1 MFKAYSRIKKAKLI
15 ILFLT
20 VLLSLK
26 STVSLA
32 QPKEILYAGTYSDRG
47 SKGIYVYQFNRAD
60 GKLTELQ
67 TVTEGK
73 SPNYLEL
80 HPNKKYLYAVYNEG
94 LQKVDQNGRVMSF
107 KIDPATG
114 FLTKL
119 NEISSNGR
127 GPAHVSVDP
136 KGRFVYVAN
145 YGEGNFSVYRIAP
158 DGSLG
163 EVTDTIR
170 HTGKGAD
177 TSRQKGPHVHSIIP
191 SEDGKFIYVS
201 DLGIDK
207 VMIYE
212 VDDKTGKVTPGKM
225 PFGSNPPGSGPRH
238 FAIHPN
244 GQFAYSAEEMSSTVS
259 SFKRDPST
267 GALTGLDRKSMLPAD
282 FKEVNSAA
290 DIHFSPD
297 GKFLYASNRGHQSLV
312 IYSIDAATGKMT
324 LVGNEDTHGKHPRNF
339 CMDSKGQYVF
349 VANRDTDNI
358 SVFKRDANTGK
369 LVYTSETS
377 TPMVVCIKQ
386 LLLN

>member
-1 MFKAYSRIKKAKLI
+1 MLNAYNHIKKIKF
-15 ILFLT
+15 ILFSLM
-20 VLLSLK
+20 VLLTLK
-26 STVSLA
+26 TISFA

-60 GKLTELQ
+60 EKLTELQ

-73 SPNYLEL
+73 SPNYLEV

-107 KIDPATG
+107 KIDPASG

-119 NEISSNGR
+119 NEVSSNGR

-136 KGRFVYVAN
+136 KGRFVYVSN
-145 YGEGNFSVYRIAP
+145 YGEGTFSVYRIAP

-170 HTGKGAD
+170 HTGKSSD
-177 TSRQKGPHVHSIIP
+177 TSRQKAPHVHSIIP
-191 SEDGKFIYVS
+191 SDDGKFIYVS

-207 VMIYE
+207 VMIYQ
-212 VDDKTGKVTPGKM
+212 VNSKTGKVTPAKM
-225 PFGSNPPGSGPRH
+225 PFGSNTPGSGPRH

-244 GQFAYSAEEMSSTVS
+244 GKFAFSAEEMSSTVS
-259 SFKRDPST
+259 SFTRDPST
-267 GALTGLDRKSMLPAD
+267 GALTSLSRMSMLPAD

-312 IYSIDAATGKMT
+312 IYAIDANTGKMT

-339 CMDSKGQYVF
+339 CMDSKGLYVF
-349 VANRDTDNI
+349 IANRDTDNI
-358 SVFKRDANTGK
+358 TIFKRDSATGK
-369 LVYTSETS
+369 LTYTGEAS
-377 TPMVVCIKQ
+377 TPAVVCIKQ
-386 LLLN
+386 LFLN

>member
-1 MFKAYSRIKKAKLI
+1 MLNAFGHIKKIKF
-15 ILFLT
+15 ILLSLT
-20 VLLSLK
+20 VLLTLHIISF
-26 STVSLA
+26 A
-32 QPKEILYAGTYSDRG
+32 QSKEILYAGTYSDRG
-47 SKGIYVYQFNRAD
+47 SKGIYVYQFDRATA
-60 GKLTELQ
+60 KLTELQ

-73 SPNYLEL
+73 SPNYLEV

-119 NEISSNGR
+119 NEVSSYGR
-127 GPAHVSVDP
+127 GPAHVNVDP
-136 KGRFVYVAN
+136 KGRFVYVSN

-177 TSRQKGPHVHSIIP
+177 TARQKAPHVHSIIP

-207 VMIYE
+207 VMIYQ
-212 VDDKTGKVTPGKM
+212 VDDKTGKVTPAKS
-225 PFGSNPPGSGPRH
+225 PFGSNPPASGPRH

-244 GQFAYSAEEMSSTVS
+244 GKFAFSAEEMSSTVS

-267 GALTGLDRKSMLPAD
+267 GGLTKLDRISMIPAD

-312 IYSIDAATGKMT
+312 IYSIDANSGKMT
-324 LVGNEDTHGKHPRNF
+324 LVGNEDTHGRHPRNF

-358 SVFKRDANTGK
+358 TIFKRDANTGK
-369 LVYTSETS
+369 LAYTGENTTS
-377 TPMVVCIKQ
+377 MVVCIKQ
-386 LLLN
+386 LFLN